1 MQPEHLRQLARKW
14 AIPIVFL
21 ALVGAAAGYY
31 VTGRLTPIYQVT
43 GNVLVVAAPGQATGT
58 GSVSVTANE
67 ATTTAATLMT
77 EPALLQSVITKLRLK
92 TTIAAVG
99 KEVTATPET
108 NSELVDV
115 VVRDPSAVRAK
126 DLANALMITYV
137 NEVNSQNA
145 QRINAAGAALLKR
158 RSMRCRQR
166 SLRSSSNWY
175 PPMRLARIRPRLTRL
190 SARTQRSS
198 RS

>member
-77 EPALLQSVITKLRLK
+77 EPALLQSVMTKLRLK

-137 NEVNSQNA
+137 NEVNGQNA
-145 QRINAAGAALLKR
+145 QRISAAGAALLA
-158 RSMRCRQR
+158 QI
-166 SLRSSSNWY
+166 NAVQTT
-175 PPMRLARIRPRLTRL
+175 LAQEQQQLV
-190 SARTQRSS
+190 SANASGKNTTALNAAIGGTQRSS